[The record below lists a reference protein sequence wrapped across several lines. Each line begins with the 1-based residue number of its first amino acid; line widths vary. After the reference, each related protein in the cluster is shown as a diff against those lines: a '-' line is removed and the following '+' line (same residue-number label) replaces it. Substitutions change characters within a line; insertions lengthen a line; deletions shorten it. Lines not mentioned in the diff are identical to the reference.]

1 MRWNLPSEELGK
13 EYEYAGKSN
22 ETERAWSMESNT
34 ETQVAK
40 HSEERRGLPDE
51 VRRVAQNHILQACC
65 KGQFQETSGTKVFK
79 F

>member
-1 MRWNLPSEELGK
+1 MKSWEKSIPSSRNRK
-13 EYEYAGKSN
+13 HKSN

>member
-1 MRWNLPSEELGK
+1 MKGWEKSIPSSRNRK
-13 EYEYAGKSN
+13 HKSN